1 MASDFLDNISFQI
14 PQDNAA
20 NQQPAANGAEAG
32 TANLQGLPSQSSGE
46 NCSQD
51 PPFQVDPLVF
61 NPALPAFPP
70 TLGFPNGSQVGTHPI
85 VGGYMFQTIFPQQ
98 QQQQQQITQQS
109 QLADGAGPR
118 VVNNYIINNAN
129 FWCNGQQPPVFQN

>member
-1 MASDFLDNISFQI
+1 
-14 PQDNAA
+14 
-20 NQQPAANGAEAG
+20 
-32 TANLQGLPSQSSGE
+32 
-46 NCSQD
+46 
-51 PPFQVDPLVF
+51 
-61 NPALPAFPP
+61 
-70 TLGFPNGSQVGTHPI
+70 
-85 VGGYMFQTIFPQQ
+85 MFQTIFPQQ